1 MRCPAFS
8 TATRLPGQVLSG
20 GYHGPGGN
28 GNGHRH
34 HGHGGNGHAKKV
46 MKRRK
51 SHMKQG
57 RNRAACAAYGAVLL
71 IQKCG
76 FTIEAAIAC
85 TGSTTGYIDA
95 MKWIMASGDE
105 SLLDR
110 VLHGQIDIFMAAE
123 RVRPL
128 VELKTAYAKL
138 TAGQRIKWAAEE
150 NPNRVFEEVIVP
162 ASALAREFV
171 FVEEA
176 TNGIA

>member
-1 MRCPAFS
+1 MARGEVTGKKPKQSAER
-8 TATRLPGQVLSG
+8 AERKPG
-20 GYHGPGGN
+20 PP
-28 GNGHRH
+28 
-34 HGHGGNGHAKKV
+34 
-46 MKRRK
+46 RR
-51 SHMKQG
+51 
-57 RNRAACAAYGAVLL
+57 GAVLL

-110 VLHGQIDIFMAAE
+110 VLHGQIDIFKAAE

-128 VELKTAYAKL
+128 VEMKTAYAKL